1 MKFMGLTVDAP
12 TTQATSTMPD
22 EFDDLV
28 MEARDL
34 GIGDWTTA
42 AKTDAL
48 ASRIKRLVERKRK
61 ATASPSQ
68 SAGS

>member
-1 MKFMGLTVDAP
+1 
-12 TTQATSTMPD
+12 MPDD

-68 SAGS
+68 SAGSLVLQKLSFDSNFGNFNI

>member
-1 MKFMGLTVDAP
+1 
-12 TTQATSTMPD
+12 MPDD